1 MKKKNL
7 LFLFSVPFLVF
18 QACTT
23 DVGYEP
29 NNVNMNASPS
39 YRVSDRD
46 ELPACKGDFEN
57 VAIRVMEFSNVHED
71 YVCSDGF
78 WIYIGRTED
87 VSSTR
92 KLPDISELSQE
103 TQETRQNFSNVRK
116 STITDSR
123 DGKTYKVIEFDGV
136 VWMAENLDYETAYS
150 LTSTECEARGVNCGQ
165 FYNWRDAVNG
175 GEDYSE
181 ICPDGFRL
189 PEQADAEHLAN
200 FVGGLPHVLKSKDYW
215 DTEDLRGGTDEIGF
229 NAIPAGF
236 SYSGY
241 PSFHDFGYSAHFWS
255 SEYAKDSYRSAYEIV
270 LYSFYDYID
279 WYLTDQDNYYNV
291 RCMRDAR

>member
-1 MKKKNL
+1 
-7 LFLFSVPFLVF
+7 
-18 QACTT
+18 
-23 DVGYEP
+23 
-29 NNVNMNASPS
+29 
-39 YRVSDRD
+39 
-46 ELPACKGDFEN
+46 
-57 VAIRVMEFSNVHED
+57 
-71 YVCSDGF
+71 
-78 WIYIGRTED
+78 
-87 VSSTR
+87 
-92 KLPDISELSQE
+92 
-103 TQETRQNFSNVRK
+103 
-116 STITDSR
+116 
-123 DGKTYKVIEFDGV
+123 
-136 VWMAENLDYETAYS
+136 
-150 LTSTECEARGVNCGQ
+150 
-165 FYNWRDAVNG
+165 

-291 RCMRDAR
+291 RCMRVL

>member
-1 MKKKNL
+1 MMKKILCKSL
-7 LFLFSVPFLVF
+7 LLPVVF
-18 QACTT
+18 FVACTT
-23 DVGYEP
+23 DAGYDPSSRYKNKHVDYITERSNHMP
-29 NNVNMNASPS
+29 KCNDDLEGYVFYVENAFMVYSCIDGVWTEGRKIPIGA
-39 YRVSDRD
+39 V
-46 ELPACKGDFEN
+46 EL
-57 VAIRVMEFSNVHED
+57 
-71 YVCSDGF
+71 
-78 WIYIGRTED
+78 ED
-87 VSSTR
+87 VPRYKASTFSTDIKNAEKDLKIEYETSS
-92 KLPDISELSQE
+92 I
-103 TQETRQNFSNVRK
+103 V
-116 STITDSR
+116 DSR
-123 DGKTYKVIEFDGV
+123 DGHEYKTVVIDGV
-136 VWMAENLDYETAYS
+136 EWMAENLDYETDYS
-150 LTSTECEARGVNCGQ
+150 LTSPECEARGVNCGQ
-165 FYNWRDAVNG
+165 FYNWRDAVGG

-291 RCMRDAR
+291 RCMRVL

>member
-1 MKKKNL
+1 MKNIFWL
-7 LFLFSVPFLVF
+7 LFFVPFLVF

-23 DVGYEP
+23 DAGYDPSSRYIDKKVDYYIEDGYEMP
-29 NNVNMNASPS
+29 KCNKSSEGTVFFVENDLSVYACIDSVWTFC
-39 YRVSDRD
+39 RKITADALV
-46 ELPACKGDFEN
+46 ELEDALPYDKSIGIGKESEN
-57 VAIRVMEFSNVHED
+57 KEKIDIPYE
-71 YVCSDGF
+71 
-78 WIYIGRTED
+78 T
-87 VSSTR
+87 SS
-92 KLPDISELSQE
+92 I
-103 TQETRQNFSNVRK
+103 V
-116 STITDSR
+116 DSR
-123 DGKTYKVIEFDGV
+123 DGHKYKTVIVDDME
-136 VWMAENLDYETAYS
+136 WMAENLDYETDYS
-150 LTSTECEARGVNCGQ
+150 LTSPECEARGINCGQ
-165 FYNWRDAVNG
+165 FYNWRDAVSG

-291 RCMRDAR
+291 RCMRVL

>member
-1 MKKKNL
+1 MKKK
-7 LFLFSVPFLVF
+7 FLILSVPLMILV
-18 QACTT
+18 ACTT

-46 ELPACKGDFEN
+46 ELPACKGDLEN
-57 VAIRVMEFSNVHED
+57 VAVRVMEYSNVHED

-78 WIYIGRTED
+78 WIYIRRTED

-136 VWMAENLDYETAYS
+136 VWMAENLDYETDYS
-150 LTSTECEARGVNCGQ
+150 LTSPECEDLGVNCGQ
-165 FYNWRDAVNG
+165 FYTWRDAVNG
-175 GEDYSE
+175 GEGYSE

-189 PEQADAEHLAN
+189 PEEADVERLN
-200 FVGGLPHVLKSKDYW
+200 DFIGGYPYILKSTDYW
-215 DTEDLRGGTDEIGF
+215 DTEESRQGTDEIGF

-241 PSFHDFGYSAHFWS
+241 TSFHEFGYSAHFWS
-255 SEYAKDSYRSAYEIV
+255 GTAGQGTYRQSYEIIM
-270 LYSFYDYID
+270 YYDVMR